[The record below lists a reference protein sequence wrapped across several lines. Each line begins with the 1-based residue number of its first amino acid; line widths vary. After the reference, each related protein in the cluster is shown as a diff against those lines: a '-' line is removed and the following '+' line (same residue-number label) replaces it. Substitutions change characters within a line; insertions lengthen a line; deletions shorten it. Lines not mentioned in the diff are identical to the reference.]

1 MVAQIGPLVQAGD
14 RFRIAA
20 NHIAGGMAGGL
31 TIGVVFGLCTI
42 LLHVVL
48 AWPRSVIVVVLGLVL
63 AGAFAADASLVR
75 IRPLGLRRQTP
86 RSWSCSF
93 GEAAGAFA
101 WGFDLGLALTT
112 RLTTYAVVVLP
123 VFAVLSGSFL
133 LTCLVF
139 FVYGTARA
147 AVVVG
152 VAARSKPAAIDLSR
166 HLGENQATLLR
177 LAAVA
182 SLVTAGTIVAVWL

>member
-1 MVAQIGPLVQAGD
+1 MVAQIGPLVQVGD
-14 RFRIAA
+14 RFRIAV

-31 TIGVVFGLCTI
+31 TTGVLLGLVTV
-42 LLHVVL
+42 LLHAVL
-48 AWPRSVIVVVLGLVL
+48 AWPREAIVVVLGVVL

-86 RSWSCSF
+86 RTWSCSF
-93 GEAAGAFA
+93 GEVAGAFA

-123 VFAVLSGSFL
+123 VFAVLSGSFA

-139 FVYGTARA
+139 FVYGTTRA

-152 VAARSKPAAIDLSR
+152 VAAGSKPAALDLSR
-166 HLGENQATLLR
+166 ELSESQSTLFR

-182 SLVTAGTIVAVWL
+182 SLVTAGTIFAVWL